1 MGGGGDG
8 SSGGG
13 GGGGVGCMLL
23 DNLQRSLVV
32 DAAGEF
38 SDVVVF
44 CL

>member
-1 MGGGGDG
+1 MGGGDG

>member
-1 MGGGGDG
+1 MWRGGDG